1 MPCRAPRG
9 LQLRWM
15 GDSLTCAS
23 CRRAV
28 PFEEDDGDSSIWF
41 LDHSYAEIM
50 YKMFKKVNGKPY
62 WGALLHVRGAEVM
75 WEAVRACQVSSMH
88 AMHACIAPFWLWTWA
103 LRDIL
108 ISCYV

>member
-9 LQLRWM
+9 VQLRWM
-15 GDSLTCAS
+15 GVRLTCAS

-62 WGALLHVRGAEVM
+62 WGALVHVRGAEVT
-75 WEAVRACQVSSMH
+75 WEAVRACQCILCH
-88 AMHACIAPFWLWTWA
+88 ATSHAPFWP
-103 LRDIL
+103 
-108 ISCYV
+108 